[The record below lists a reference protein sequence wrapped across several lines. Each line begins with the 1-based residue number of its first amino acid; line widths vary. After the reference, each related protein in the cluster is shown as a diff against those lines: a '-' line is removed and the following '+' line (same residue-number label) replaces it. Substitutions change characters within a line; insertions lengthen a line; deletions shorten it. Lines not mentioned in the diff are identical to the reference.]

1 MADYVTV
8 YQTNFGTVKMGP
20 MFSSKLEESM
30 LRSKRCRGKNQLLAK
45 MEVKRIGSCIDTLAA
60 IYWENGKHLREVP

>member
-1 MADYVTV
+1 
-8 YQTNFGTVKMGP
+8 MGP